1 RIPRLKMSDFE
12 TDKKYLTS
20 LGDGGLKPSASEIA
34 AAPLLEGWHI
44 DEFMLVGHR
53 VVGHVT
59 GHPYLPD
66 GIINTSAPVAADLAA
81 GWMHTRNTLYRL
93 GRHKGDRDE

>member
-1 RIPRLKMSDFE
+1 MDIEASMSDSE

-20 LGDGGLKPSASEIA
+20 LGDGGLTPTASELA
-34 AAPLLEGWHI
+34 AAPFLDRWRI

-53 VVGHVT
+53 VVGNVT
-59 GHPYLPD
+59 GHPILDD
-66 GIINTSAPVAADLAA
+66 GIINTSSPVAADLDA

-93 GRHKGDRDE
+93 GAHKGDRDE

>member
-1 RIPRLKMSDFE
+1 MSDFE
-12 TDKKYLTS
+12 TDKKYLES

-34 AAPLLEGWHI
+34 AAPHLDRWHV

-66 GIINTSAPVAADLAA
+66 GIINTSAPVAADLDS
-81 GWMHTRNTLYRL
+81 GWMHTRSRLYRL
-93 GRHKGDRDE
+93 GAHKGAADV